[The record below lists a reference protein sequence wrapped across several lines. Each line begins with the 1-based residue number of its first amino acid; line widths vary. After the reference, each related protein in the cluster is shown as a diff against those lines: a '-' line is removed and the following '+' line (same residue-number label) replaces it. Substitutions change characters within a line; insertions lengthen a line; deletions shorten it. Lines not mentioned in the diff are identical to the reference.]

1 MQQNYSTHAINSPYK
16 LINVCA
22 NAPTQSS
29 LNPEHC
35 HHIIQNRVCYIALHS
50 SLTDRESHFPS
61 STQFTYISYIYI
73 RIQNFKMFQN
83 VLTLVSLRKPAAST
97 HLAHGLET
105 PSTIPLVAK
114 AAKAH
119 KQTHASF
126 SRAASSSRFASI
138 SA

>member
-1 MQQNYSTHAINSPYK
+1 
-16 LINVCA
+16 
-22 NAPTQSS
+22 
-29 LNPEHC
+29 
-35 HHIIQNRVCYIALHS
+35 
-50 SLTDRESHFPS
+50 
-61 STQFTYISYIYI
+61 
-73 RIQNFKMFQN
+73 MFQN

-138 SA
+138 SAWKGNQCNVVKACESNS